1 MADTANTVYRDFAV
15 DGVPSSGAHDPYKP
29 DIRRLLTGYEQIINA
44 FLASG
49 GLVFPD
55 KAAIDA
61 SLNYSAYTM
70 AWVVRD
76 AVTANNGIYRKVGSS
91 GSGSW
96 LRLADLP
103 YSFIVASDVG
113 AGTPNAIQATTSIP
127 VSGSALVWMNI
138 FEDNTASP
146 VTVSFNGDPALTIKT
161 NSGNDVVVGGLRAGT
176 IVLGAVSGS
185 TFRLASDQASA
196 AIVAAAESWA
206 LVAQAAAN
214 GNLTF
219 PMRSDAVAAT
229 IGAAIHSVTLKG
241 NAAEGDGEGGLFR
254 DTATGSPDTFTTNG
268 GTRTWYRVADIGLGR
283 INIGAQPG
291 PKGIEYFN
299 SSLTR
304 CSSNNATVDFNALQA
319 GLNSEYAVD
328 IGGQKLYIENTV
340 VITKQESML
349 MSSITHQRNA
359 SGDVRRSGNIR
370 VVDDALPI
378 LFDVRTYN
386 TRFDGIRVGCNN
398 TNATTRHFNFSRPT
412 HVNDIDTSIKRCVFE
427 YGLSAIRTYG
437 RGLQVNECELV
448 GTADM
453 AIELEWDPSWVS
465 NGQSNDQLGTAQ
477 RAYTITQ
484 IRQHGCKGLVK
495 NVGAFRKSIGDILIS
510 DVQGDTGGMLFEGVL
525 KRSLVSNH
533 QSNVHPVTV
542 FQLDLWAGSEYSQI
556 SNFNFG
562 GFNDGTTIRT
572 PTTAVWM
579 RPEQGAGN
587 GIIGIALSDGVIGP
601 TKSYGMVIT
610 GGGVVDVS
618 LNNVHFVDTAYQTQT
633 VAIVLSQ
640 PGDGSQLIEDFNLTM
655 ANCRFRQSI
664 TPGSAK
670 TAIVGGTN
678 TSLSKVRRNHLT
690 WQMGTS
696 VPWTSGSIQHITS

>member
-1 MADTANTVYRDFAV
+1 MAETANSVYRDFV
-15 DGVPSSGAHDPYKP
+15 TDGVPASGVHDPYKP
-29 DIRRLLTGYEQIINA
+29 EIRRLLTGYETIINA
-44 FLASG
+44 FLSNG
-49 GLVFPD
+49 GLIYSS
-55 KAAIDA
+55 KAAMDVDLA
-61 SLNYSAYTM
+61 HATNSM
-70 AWVVRD
+70 AWVIGDPV
-76 AVTANNGIYRKVGSS
+76 AANNGIYGKVGNS
-91 GSGSW
+91 GTGSW
-96 LRLADLP
+96 TRRADLP
-103 YSFIVASDVG
+103 FSFIIASDVG
-113 AGTPNAIQATTSIP
+113 AGTANAIQATSSLP
-127 VSGSALVWMNI
+127 VTASALVWMNV
-138 FEDNTASP
+138 FEANTASP
-146 VTVSFNGDPALTIKT
+146 VTVSFNGEPAVTIKS
-161 NSGNDVVVGGLRAGT
+161 NGGNDIAPGGLLPGT
-176 IVLGAVSGS
+176 IVLGITSGS
-185 TFRLASDQASA
+185 TFRLVSDQATSA
-196 AIVAAAESWA
+196 LVAQAEGWA
-206 LVAQAAAN
+206 NVAQAAAN
-214 GNLTF
+214 NNLCF
-219 PMRSDAVAAT
+219 PTRALAVAST
-229 IGAAIHSVTLKG
+229 VDAAVHSIVLKG
-241 NAAEGDGEGGLFR
+241 NLVEGDSDGGMFR
-254 DTATGSPDTFTTNG
+254 DTATGSPDTFATNAG
-268 GTRTWYRVADIGLGR
+268 ARTWYRVADIGFGR

-304 CSSNNATVDFNALQA
+304 CSSNNAAVDFNALQA

-328 IGGQKLYIENTV
+328 IAGQKLYIENTV
-340 VITKQESML
+340 VIAKQESML

-370 VVDDALPI
+370 VTDDALPI

-398 TNATTRHFNFSRPT
+398 TNSTTRHFNFSRPT
-412 HVNDIDTSIKRCVFE
+412 HVNDIDASIKRCVFE

-437 RGLQVNECELV
+437 RGLQVNECEFV

-477 RAYTITQ
+477 RAYTISQ

-495 NVGAFRKSIGDILIS
+495 NVGAFRKSIGGILIS

-525 KRSLVSNH
+525 KRSLINNI
-533 QSNVHPVTV
+533 QSHIHPVTV
-542 FQLDLWAGSEYSQI
+542 FQLDLWAGSEYSKI

-562 GFNDGTTIRT
+562 GYNDGTTIRT
-572 PTTAVWM
+572 PTTAIWM

-587 GIIGIALSDGVIGP
+587 GIIGVSLSQGTIGP
-601 TKSYGMVIT
+601 TKSYGMVVT

-618 LNNVHFVDTAYQTQT
+618 LNDVHFVDTAYQTQT

-655 ANCRFRQSI
+655 DNCRFRQNM
-664 TPGSAK
+664 TPSSAK
-670 TAIVGGTN
+670 TAIVGGTS

-690 WQMGTS
+690 WQMGMN